1 MNGARTIYPQPPR
14 LAWQL
19 WLTSCHRR
27 QLPLSLGQLIPVWQ
41 LSHAD
46 SLVLT
51 DGFGLRSR
59 RIERGSGAENRLS
72 PKTACVRSRQVHR
85 AVKSTLDKLRI
96 SGGGP
101 TYLQLGRRVLYD
113 VAGLEAWLT
122 SKRRSSTFDNG
133 HGKGAEFRHHRINK

>member
-1 MNGARTIYPQPPR
+1 MLKTEPARK
-14 LAWQL
+14 
-19 WLTSCHRR
+19 
-27 QLPLSLGQLIPVWQ
+27 LPVSEAARFIGLS
-41 LSHAD
+41 
-46 SLVLT
+46 
-51 DGFGLRSR
+51 
-59 RIERGSGAENRLS
+59 
-72 PKTACVRSRQVHR
+72 
-85 AVKSTLDKLRI
+85 KSTLDKLRI